1 MRPSLSRI
9 AVALCLGILAF
20 SLGSCAALPDEQ
32 GRDAGTAAFEA
43 GHWPRTLTDSMHDPI
58 RIPAKPERIVSTSVG
73 LTGSLL
79 ALDAPVIASATAPA
93 GPDTD
98 GDGFFK
104 HWADVA
110 SDRKVDPLYEIGKF
124 DLEEIEDQKP
134 DLIIVAATGA
144 DSEVDNV
151 GALRKIAPTIVVDYA
166 DKDWNELSKL
176 LGEATGTEERAEQNS
191 AAINERV
198 SALRSTLAIPSGTT
212 ASIISYAAHGISP
225 IAKTTGP
232 HAQLFRGLGFTVVST
247 PKKFDT
253 STQPREDFSFVSYRD
268 LPATLTGDATFLLAA
283 NKKATTAFT
292 SDESLAQLPSVQS
305 GSVFPLT
312 TAHLLDYYATQ
323 KILDYFEH
331 DFPGLGSSELE

>member
-9 AVALCLGILAF
+9 AVVLCIGALAF
-20 SLGSCAALPDEQ
+20 SLGSCATAPAEQ
-32 GRDAGTAAFEA
+32 ARDTGTAAFEV
-43 GHWPRTLTDSMHDPI
+43 GHWPRTFTDSMHNAI

-79 ALDAPVIASATAPA
+79 ALDAPVIASATAPE
-93 GPDTD
+93 GPDAD

-110 SDRKVDPLYEIGKF
+110 SDRKVEPLYEIGKF
-124 DLEEIEDQKP
+124 DLEEIKDQKP
-134 DLIIVAATGA
+134 DLIVVAATGA
-144 DSEVDNV
+144 DSEVDSL

-176 LGEATGTEERAEQNS
+176 LGEATGTEEKAQQNT
-191 AAINERV
+191 AAVSERV
-198 SALRSTLAIPSGTT
+198 STIRSMLAIPSGTT

-232 HAQLFRGLGFTVVST
+232 YAQLFRGLGFTVVSA

-253 STQPREDFSFVSYRD
+253 STQPREDFSFVSYND
-268 LPATLTGDATFLLAA
+268 LPATLTADATFLLAA
-283 NKKATTAFT
+283 GKKATTAFT

-312 TAHLLDYYATQ
+312 SPHLLDYYAAQ

-331 DFPGLGSSELE
+331 DFPGLSSSELE